1 MTPEN
6 PTPRPFAALIVTA
19 LLLVTTAAGVSALSR
34 VFQAPLLNTA
44 EENNFHFIESEQT
57 QSTETR
63 TAFYQDSFS
72 RVAPAWLTNAMP
84 GYSSGR
90 AREMWYLSLDRA
102 GDRELRLYDSGGADV
117 MTTNPYRAFQ
127 TDFATSPFQSSRAA
141 VSSMALIA
149 PSAPAATGSAI
160 IPAPNTAI
168 TSPSPVNG
176 PAVWSATPAN
186 GNWNNDANWRPPS
199 PNGPAALAVFGA
211 TSISAITISALTEVA
226 DIVFGS

>member
-72 RVAPAWLTNAMP
+72 RVAPAWLTNALP
-84 GYSSGR
+84 GYSSSR
-90 AREMWYLSLDRA
+90 ARAMWYLSLYNAADS
-102 GDRELRLYDSGGADV
+102 DLRLDESRGTQV
-117 MTTNPYRAFQ
+117 MTTNPYHAFREE
-127 TDFATSPFQSSRAA
+127 FAAPSFQDGRAA
-141 VSSMALIA
+141 ISSLGLRT
-149 PSAPAATGSAI
+149 PTAPATTGPGI
-160 IPAPNTAI
+160 ISTTPNTAI
-168 TSPSPVNG
+168 
-176 PAVWSATPAN
+176 
-186 GNWNNDANWRPPS
+186 
-199 PNGPAALAVFGA
+199 
-211 TSISAITISALTEVA
+211 
-226 DIVFGS
+226 